1 MLGGGAIL
9 KIFIEDSEII
19 NSTVND
25 TYIIEKRIGTGGMSD
40 VFTVKSIKNH
50 TEEKLVIKIMSPEE
64 DIVKNIKNEIKANK
78 KLINENIIKYHDSGI
93 IKDGKLKGAYFIVME
108 FADNS
113 LRDELTKATTI
124 KDEKLSY
131 VASQLATGINFLH
144 NDKSKEKIIHSDLKP
159 ENILNVNGIWKISD
173 FGLSASINKNASVKL
188 SKMMGTEEYL
198 PPEYFEDIKIGK
210 YTDIYSFGMV
220 LLECLVGSKKAS
232 IIAKKIMSG
241 ENVNNIETDIS
252 EYWYVLICNCLSQD
266 YRKRPNIT
274 TIIKYLN
281 GEEHLLSINNKQ
293 TCILRKTNIKFSK
306 KRKIILLSSA
316 LLIVVSVVILSLLNV
331 IPYKDLI
338 LKNDP
343 NVDFDPVIFTE
354 SSPILLSPGSLNDT
368 DIKIIKTTTPNF
380 KWKSQKG
387 TEYYK
392 FALYKEP
399 YENNDI
405 VLMKDKIQNCEFKIE
420 EGILQPNTAYCWIL
434 KGANA
439 SQGSF
444 SKYAESYFFKV
455 NDIDTKDLKIKSVDI
470 YDYYPKDEIEVKV
483 GEKVQLKM
491 SFLNSGNMSSVF
503 LTGASIWNNDGINV
517 ANFEDRVQTALKPN
531 EKHTASW
538 TFEVVE
544 PGIYWLQ
551 YAVWLDEN
559 TLLKKIPSPARE
571 LIKTTE

>member
-266 YRKRPNIT
+266 YRKRPDIT

-293 TCILRKTNIKFSK
+293 TCILRKTNIKLNK
-306 KRKIILLSSA
+306 KRKIILFSSV
-316 LLIVVSVVILSLLNV
+316 LLIVIPVVVLSLLNV
-331 IPYKDLI
+331 IPYTDL
-338 LKNDP
+338 LSKNDP
-343 NVDFDPVIFTE
+343 NADFDPAIFTE
-354 SSPILLSPGSLNDT
+354 SAPKLLSPGSLNDT
-368 DIKIIKTTTPNF
+368 DIKIIKTVTPTF

-392 FALYKEP
+392 FVLYKEP
-399 YENNDI
+399 YENSDI
-405 VLMKDKIQNCEFKIE
+405 VMMKDKVFDSEFVIRD
-420 EGILQPNTAYCWIL
+420 GILQPDNSYCWITRAINETHA
-434 KGANA
+434 G
-439 SQGSF
+439 F
-444 SKYAESYFFKV
+444 SEYTEPYYFRV
-455 NDIDTKDLKIKSVDI
+455 ENIVQNEIKIISVEI
-470 YDYYPKDEIEVKV
+470 LDYYPKELIEVKA

-491 SFLNSGNMSSVF
+491 SFINNGNVSSGIFNRSVNM
-503 LTGASIWNNDGINV
+503 
-517 ANFEDRVQTALKPN
+517 E
-531 EKHTASW
+531 
-538 TFEVVE
+538 
-544 PGIYWLQ
+544 
-551 YAVWLDEN
+551 
-559 TLLKKIPSPARE
+559 
-571 LIKTTE
+571 